1 MPGGLYGGVVASGRT
16 GLGSVASGTVLTI
29 RFLTELAML
38 AALAGAGAAADTGVA
53 WRIVLAILGPV
64 LAAVI
69 WGVAIGP
76 RARRRLADPLR
87 LVVEFALFLAAS
99 AGLALDGFVLA
110 AVIFA
115 ILAIGTAVLVR
126 VVTPGS

>member
-1 MPGGLYGGVVASGRT
+1 MPGGLYGDVVASGRT
-16 GLGSVASGTVLTI
+16 GLGSVASGAVLTI

-38 AALAGAGAAADTGVA
+38 AALAGAGATADTGLA
-53 WRIVLAILGPV
+53 WRIVLAVLGPV

-69 WGVAIGP
+69 WGAAIGP

-87 LVVEFALFLAAS
+87 LAAEIALFLAAS